1 MKSELMSLFGDQ
13 LRWFMRLNYKQRLC
27 VLYFWLSFGILLSVV
42 FDHPLL
48 ELLVVLNFGA
58 SARLLKRHVPLNDL
72 ED

>member
-1 MKSELMSLFGDQ
+1 MKSELMALFGDQ

-27 VLYFWLSFGILLSVV
+27 VLYFCLSFGILLSVV

-48 ELLVVLNFGA
+48 ELAVVLNFGA
-58 SARLLKRHVPLNDL
+58 SARLMKRHVPLNDL

>member
-27 VLYFWLSFGILLSVV
+27 VLYFCMSFGILLSI
-42 FDHPLL
+42 FFINPLL
-48 ELLVVLNFGA
+48 ELLVVLNFGI
-58 SARLLKRHVPLNDL
+58 SVRLLKKHVPLNDL